1 MEQAIVPKQKKLY
14 ILNAFSLSM
23 VDNVLLDISRISP
36 VTATGLLKN
45 ADKMGFTVVSAVGH
59 ESTAKLLS
67 RILGIEVP
75 VNRVQIKME
84 DGDWAIV
91 LQLLVRLEEGRVLNE
106 QELQQL
112 LEQGKIVLYLVR
124 VMSKSF
130 EYS

>member
-23 VDNVLLDISRISP
+23 VDNALVDISRISP

-75 VNRVQIKME
+75 MNRIQIKME

-91 LQLLVRLEEGRVLNE
+91 LQLLIRLEEGRVLNE
-106 QELQQL
+106 QELKQL